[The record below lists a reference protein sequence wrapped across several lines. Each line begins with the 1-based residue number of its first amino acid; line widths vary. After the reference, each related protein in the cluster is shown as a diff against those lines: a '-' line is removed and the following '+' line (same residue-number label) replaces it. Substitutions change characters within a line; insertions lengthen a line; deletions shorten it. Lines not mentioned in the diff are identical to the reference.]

1 MTTSTMS
8 IIAAGYVIYSNIQE
22 MQGVFGLY
30 CQQTKEYFQFM
41 TDSESTIRMRMFC
54 YKTKSYVIRNYTSF
68 FDLGEQKQYQ
78 VVNANNGTFDILD
91 VNEKE
96 YANVRK
102 EENLYKVIDYKQG
115 KTFDFELIKIEN

>member
-1 MTTSTMS
+1 M
-8 IIAAGYVIYSNIQE
+8 
-22 MQGVFGLY
+22 
-30 CQQTKEYFQFM
+30 
-41 TDSESTIRMRMFC
+41 
-54 YKTKSYVIRNYTSF
+54 YTSF
-68 FDLGEQKQYQ
+68 IDLGEQKQYQ

-115 KTFDFELIKIEN
+115 KTFDFELIKMEN

>member
-1 MTTSTMS
+1 MHILTT
-8 IIAAGYVIYSNIQE
+8 
-22 MQGVFGLY
+22 FGFR
-30 CQQTKEYFQFM
+30 Q
-41 TDSESTIRMRMFC
+41 
-54 YKTKSYVIRNYTSF
+54 RNFIKLKDKYTSF
-68 FDLGEQKQYQ
+68 IDLGEQKQYQ

-115 KTFDFELIKIEN
+115 KTFDFELIKMEN

>member
-1 MTTSTMS
+1 M
-8 IIAAGYVIYSNIQE
+8 
-22 MQGVFGLY
+22 Y

-68 FDLGEQKQYQ
+68 IDLGEQKQYQ

-102 EENLYKVIDYKQG
+102 EENLYKVINYKQG
-115 KTFDFELIKIEN
+115 KTFDFELIKMEN

>member
-54 YKTKSYVIRNYTSF
+54 YEKKSYVIRNYTSF
-68 FDLGEQKQYQ
+68 IDLGEQKQYQ
-78 VVNANNGTFDILD
+78 VVNVNNDAFDILD
-91 VNEKE
+91 VKEKE

-102 EENLYKVIDYKQG
+102 DEELYKVIDYKQG
-115 KTFDFELIKIEN
+115 KTFDFELIKIKE

>member
-1 MTTSTMS
+1 MS

-30 CQQTKEYFQFM
+30 CQQTKESFQFM

-68 FDLGEQKQYQ
+68 IDLGEQKQYQ

-115 KTFDFELIKIEN
+115 KTFDFELIKMEN

>member
-30 CQQTKEYFQFM
+30 CQQTKEYFHFM
-41 TDSESTIRMRMFC
+41 SDSESTIRMRMFC

-68 FDLGEQKQYQ
+68 IDLGEQKQYQ

-96 YANVRK
+96 YANVR
-102 EENLYKVIDYKQG
+102 EEGNLYKVIDYKQG
-115 KTFDFELIKIEN
+115 KTFDFELIKMEN

>member
-22 MQGVFGLY
+22 MQSVFGLY

-54 YKTKSYVIRNYTSF
+54 YETKSYVIRNYTSF
-68 FDLGEQKQYQ
+68 IDLGEQKQYQ

-102 EENLYKVIDYKQG
+102 DEELYKVIDYKQG
-115 KTFDFELIKIEN
+115 KTFDFELIKIKE

>member
-8 IIAAGYVIYSNIQE
+8 IIAAGYVICSNIQE

-41 TDSESTIRMRMFC
+41 TDPESTIRMRIFC
-54 YKTKSYVIRNYTSF
+54 YETKRYVIRNYTSF
-68 FDLGEQKQYQ
+68 IDLGKQKQYQ

-91 VNEKE
+91 VKEK
-96 YANVRK
+96 
-102 EENLYKVIDYKQG
+102 
-115 KTFDFELIKIEN
+115 

>member
-68 FDLGEQKQYQ
+68 IDLGEQKQYQ

-102 EENLYKVIDYKQG
+102 EGNLYKVLDYKQG
-115 KTFDFELIKIEN
+115 KTFDFELIKMEN